1 MTLEGLKYFLT
12 KRHGWFFFL
21 MSRGLTDSMS
31 DERFLKASFRY
42 SMDQELDLNNP
53 KTFNQKLQWLKLYDR
68 RPLYTQMVDKY
79 AVRELIAEKIG
90 DQYSI
95 PLVGGP
101 WDRPEDIDFDA
112 LPDQFVLKC
121 THDSGG
127 LVICRDK
134 AGLDRVAVRAK
145 LSKCLKRNYFW
156 SKREWP
162 YKDVPP
168 RILAE
173 QYMQDGETKN
183 LNVYKIFNFGGVP
196 TLIQTIQN
204 DKTREETIDYFDTE
218 WKLLDLRQN
227 FPNSAVPLPK
237 PQTLTE
243 MLRLAA
249 KLSEGFPFLRTD
261 FYEINGRVYFSEFT
275 FYSDSGFERFHP
287 DEWDE
292 KLGALIRLPGEKTT

>member
-101 WDRPEDIDFDA
+101 WERPEDIDFDA
-112 LPDQFVLKC
+112 SGVLSGARTLDQSAGELMELIAGVA
-121 THDSGG
+121 SGRPTCAEALG
-127 LVICRDK
+127 HRE
-134 AGLDRVAVRAK
+134 
-145 LSKCLKRNYFW
+145 YFI
-156 SKREWP
+156 P
-162 YKDVPP
+162 YK
-168 RILAE
+168 
-173 QYMQDGETKN
+173 YQDR
-183 LNVYKIFNFGGVP
+183 P
-196 TLIQTIQN
+196 
-204 DKTREETIDYFDTE
+204 
-218 WKLLDLRQN
+218 
-227 FPNSAVPLPK
+227 SACK
-237 PQTLTE
+237 E
-243 MLRLAA
+243 DAR
-249 KLSEGFPFLRTD
+249 
-261 FYEINGRVYFSEFT
+261 
-275 FYSDSGFERFHP
+275 
-287 DEWDE
+287 
-292 KLGALIRLPGEKTT
+292 